1 MPQKIEAI
9 TFVDDPS
16 RSLEQLQTACREA
29 GLDSTGSADVLRER
43 LQQRAPEIP
52 QRLIRQRQSLAGAA
66 AGEPYETIEQRRIG
80 DFLPLQ

>member
-16 RSLEQLQTACREA
+16 RSLEQLQIACHEA

-43 LQQRAPEIP
+43 LQQYLMGFSKGDEIVCLNPERP
-52 QRLIRQRQSLAGAA
+52 TPSA
-66 AGEPYETIEQRRIG
+66 
-80 DFLPLQ
+80 